1 MYCVLYWVVRSALG
15 LMFRLRFEGREY
27 VPQGA
32 VIVVCNHLTAFD
44 PPTLGALMRRPAWY
58 MAKEELFRV
67 PGLAWLIRKV
77 HAYPVRRGR
86 PDRRA
91 LHTSLKL
98 LDQGGMLILFP
109 EGHRSETGEL
119 QELRRGAA
127 YLARKTGCAI
137 LPVGLVG
144 QYRFRKPV
152 TFQAGPAFTIP
163 HDLPLDEASDR
174 IRDAIRTQIAANVAA
189 HRPHLAGATEKV

>member
-1 MYCVLYWVVRSALG
+1 MLYWGVRLALG
-15 LMFRLRFEGREY
+15 LLFRLRLEGEA
-27 VPQGA
+27 VPGGP

-58 MAKEELFRV
+58 MAKEELFAT
-67 PGLAWLIRKV
+67 PGFGWLIRQV

-86 PDRRA
+86 PDRRS
-91 LHTSLKL
+91 LRTSLTVL
-98 LDQGGMLILFP
+98 RAGGMLILFP

-137 LPVGLVG
+137 VPVGLVG
-144 QYRFRKPV
+144 KYRWRHLV
-152 TFQAGPAFTIP
+152 TFQVGPAFTIP
-163 HDLPLDEASDR
+163 PELSLDEAS
-174 IRDAIRTQIAANVAA
+174 AMIRTAIQRQIAVNHARHPASVAGTA
-189 HRPHLAGATEKV
+189 EKV